1 MKGLSQFTEGC
12 KGVYKM
18 YLIVHLLP
26 LLIFKRKKL
35 INKYWSYHFSP
46 AQEIKKLIVGFVKSL
61 LFAGGYSML
70 VRRTICFLTRYYSY
84 NYSKSEFIQ

>member
-1 MKGLSQFTEGC
+1 
-12 KGVYKM
+12 M

-26 LLIFKRKKL
+26 LLVFKRRKL
-35 INKYWSYHFSP
+35 INKFYLSLPSP
-46 AQEIKKLIVGFVKSL
+46 IPEIKKLIFGFVKSL

-84 NYSKSEFIQ
+84 NYSNWPSIQSLPTSVEL